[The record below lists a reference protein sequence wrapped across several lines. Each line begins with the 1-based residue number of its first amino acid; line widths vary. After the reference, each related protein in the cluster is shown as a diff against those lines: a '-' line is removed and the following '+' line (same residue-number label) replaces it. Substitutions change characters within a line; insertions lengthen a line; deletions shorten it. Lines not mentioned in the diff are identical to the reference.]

1 VFTLPLIFIALGLTF
16 RYVTLQNRGQPEPRT
31 FSLLL
36 AAWFFT
42 FLGDVYIGIVPVL
55 VAIPFILLSAGRKK
69 IRLGLQRLFVVLAP
83 VLALTSW
90 FWIPLAV
97 HALAVGSP
105 PSDLTVNTDSQVFWV
120 GPIFSV
126 LAVLARKKF
135 PGQHLGPEHAAILF
149 SLNLVSVY
157 FLIMGAITPL
167 WSYIPRIWAT
177 YDSFNILSFLFPLTV
192 ACIFVWI
199 KPLQRGLLAK
209 YLGIALIILVLVNAA
224 ITIDRSRPPDRTTL
238 SNTLAQQF
246 QGNFLASDNYRIS
259 LQGRTSTRFF
269 PSYYPNVSQT
279 GGRVL
284 GLNPNP
290 FYQSWYETEV
300 LYKDDLATLNNVYLE
315 DQPPIDVR
323 SLVAAPQNFGST
335 TYWLD
340 WYGVGTVILNPA
352 YYPVQNTGQAYSERG
367 ALFSTKTVQTIY
379 GPLVFVKPTDPS
391 AVLVATNASAIG
403 FYSQQQDSMIQ
414 YHAVIALFSYLGL
427 DSRYVVPI
435 YLSSLDNFNPGI
447 FSVIITDQNTY
458 SASSARMSAL
468 ERQGTRIV
476 VLAPG
481 LLAQLQNLGPSGGK
495 DLVDLISPAVPL
507 QFQNLTTVS
516 SFPSQTV
523 TLNPQQWTPGYSQ
536 NANGQL
542 QIIQN
547 NLTLTLN
554 IPDTTRAAQFNLE
567 VNLANP
573 LIISDQLIAHI
584 NIASNV
590 QANAGLVFTSNNFT
604 SNDVTSNASL
614 IPGQWADLRVPYT
627 NFTKSEFTLATG
639 FILAITVP
647 PGHQSATVQLGS
659 ANLTEAGYSV
669 YAPSNNVS
677 VSACGLLQGSFS
689 PGVTIILTAQN
700 GDMVGAYPGKN
711 TQATETIIPLHA
723 FTSSRNQSFT
733 RVLFVG
739 GNAPPLAL
747 ALFKQSNWIP
757 VETKWTTNQNLSS
770 QMIQAGF
777 RGLVWKETFTSYWA
791 IQGNNLSGKSTSLPY
806 FFAGPGMIY
815 VPLNSSSSI
824 NVSISYQNIIY
835 SLVLPL
841 ASSLFLLPLVLF
853 RRRIYQLGIIRT
865 LS

>member
-1 VFTLPLIFIALGLTF
+1 V
-16 RYVTLQNRGQPEPRT
+16 
-31 FSLLL
+31 
-36 AAWFFT
+36 
-42 FLGDVYIGIVPVL
+42 
-55 VAIPFILLSAGRKK
+55 
-69 IRLGLQRLFVVLAP
+69 
-83 VLALTSW
+83 
-90 FWIPLAV
+90 
-97 HALAVGSP
+97 
-105 PSDLTVNTDSQVFWV
+105 
-120 GPIFSV
+120 
-126 LAVLARKKF
+126 
-135 PGQHLGPEHAAILF
+135 AILF

-209 YLGIALIILVLVNAA
+209 YLALFLIILVVVNAT
-224 ITIDRSRPPDRTTL
+224 ITIDLSRPPDRTTL
-238 SNTLAQQF
+238 NDNLAQTF
-246 QGNFLASDNYRIS
+246 QGNFVASDNYRIS

-290 FYQSWYETEV
+290 FYHSWYETEV
-300 LYKDDLATLNNVYLE
+300 FFKDDLATLNNVYLE

-323 SLVAAPQNFGST
+323 SWVAAPQNFGST
-335 TYWLD
+335 TFWLD
-340 WYGVGTVILNPA
+340 WYGVGTVVLNPA

-367 ALFSTKTVQTIY
+367 ALFSTKTVQTID
-379 GPLVFVKPTDPS
+379 GPLVFVKPIDLS

-403 FYSQQQDSMIQ
+403 FYSEQKDSTTQ
-414 YHAVIALFSYLGL
+414 YNSVIALFSYLGL

-447 FSVIITDQNTY
+447 FSAIITDQTTY
-458 SASSARMSAL
+458 SVASAKISAL
-468 ERQGTRIV
+468 ERQGTKIV

-481 LLAQLQNLGPSGGK
+481 LLTQLRNQGPSGAK
-495 DLVDLISPAVPL
+495 DLVGLIAPAVPM
-507 QFQNLTTVS
+507 QMQNLTTS
-516 SFPSQTV
+516 SYSPSQTL
-523 TLNPQQWTPGYSQ
+523 TFNPQQWTPGYSQ

-554 IPDTTRAAQFNLE
+554 IPDTTRTAQFDLD
-567 VNLANP
+567 VSLGNP
-573 LIISDQLIAHI
+573 VIISDQLIAGI
-584 NIASNV
+584 NIAANV
-590 QANAGLVFTSNNFT
+590 QANVGFVFTSNNFT
-604 SNDVTSNASL
+604 SNAVTSNANL
-614 IPGQWADLRVPYT
+614 VPGQWADLRVPYT
-627 NFTKSEFTLATG
+627 NFTRSEFALATG
-639 FILAITVP
+639 FVLAITVP

-659 ANLTEAGYSV
+659 ANLTEAGYTI
-669 YAPSNNVS
+669 YAPSNKIS
-677 VSACGLLQGSFS
+677 VSASGLLEGSFS

-700 GDMVGAYPGKN
+700 GDMIGAYPGKN

-733 RVLFVG
+733 RVLSVG
-739 GNAPPLAL
+739 GNAQPVAL
-747 ALFKQSNWIP
+747 ALFQQSNWIP
-757 VETKWTTNQNLSS
+757 VEMKWTTNQNLSD
-770 QMIQAGF
+770 QGIQAGF

-791 IQGNNLSGKSTSLPY
+791 IQGNSLSGKSTSLPY
-806 FFAGPGMIY
+806 FLAGPGMIY
-815 VPLNSSSSI
+815 VPLNSSASI
-824 NVSISYQNIIY
+824 NLSISYQNIIY

-853 RRRIYQLGIIRT
+853 RRKIYRLGTIRT